1 MINILILSL
10 LFNSNVSFKEPVEL
24 VKLMKALDEC
34 IMFNPKETKERLKSS
49 RHRAFLPEVK
59 IGGRFE
65 QNDLETNKLAESS
78 PYLLTNFKSGWVFE
92 VSVKWGLDEVLF
104 SSKEIELKR
113 EYQASLERYILLQ
126 KELTDTYYKLK
137 EIIKKLQDT
146 NKAEEME
153 SLEKE
158 YNLLNARINVLTCHK
173 YKTIQEKEE

>member
-1 MINILILSL
+1 
-10 LFNSNVSFKEPVEL
+10 
-24 VKLMKALDEC
+24 
-34 IMFNPKETKERLKSS
+34 
-49 RHRAFLPEVK
+49 
-59 IGGRFE
+59 
-65 QNDLETNKLAESS
+65 
-78 PYLLTNFKSGWVFE
+78 
-92 VSVKWGLDEVLF
+92 
-104 SSKEIELKR
+104 
-113 EYQASLERYILLQ
+113 LQ